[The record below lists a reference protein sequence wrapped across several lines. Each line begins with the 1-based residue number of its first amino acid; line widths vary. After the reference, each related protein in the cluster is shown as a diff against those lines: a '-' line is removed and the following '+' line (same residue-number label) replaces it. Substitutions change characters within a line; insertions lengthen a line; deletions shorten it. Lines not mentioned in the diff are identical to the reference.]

1 MSRQTRGPGGAIP
14 SYYDFIPVDSTR
26 RGRIPERL
34 FTDRRGFANIYL
46 FELQL
51 TTISEV
57 HVSTGMKELQE
68 NGVPEIVMVQYLNNK
83 DGKPTIPGSTFK
95 GLTSTNY
102 LALTGSIDL
111 TSELFG
117 SDRNPAISKVFFEDA
132 VPLQDVKMKL
142 VKVKRAWMP
151 RRRVQRS
158 VKVYISKAPPAADY
172 GLMQCIPKGTLLS
185 TTIRGVGLRDFEV
198 GGLLMSLGLNIQ
210 NNAVNTG
217 VIKLGYG
224 KPQGFGQ
231 LKVVPEKSR
240 ILSLDLKTLTGLEN
254 IIKPQGILSE
264 AKVVDN
270 YIKKFVDEVKKR
282 DPDRD
287 FAQIFQK
294 IFVGI

>member
-1 MSRQTRGPGGAIP
+1 MSRQTRGPGRAIS
-14 SYYDFIPVDSTR
+14 SYYDFIKVDSTR
-26 RGRIPERL
+26 RGKIPDSL
-34 FTDRRGFANIYL
+34 FIDRRELVNIYL

-51 TTISEV
+51 TTISDV

-83 DGKPTIPGSTFK
+83 DNKPTIPGSTFK
-95 GLTSTNY
+95 GLASTNY
-102 LALTGSIDL
+102 LALSGSIDL

-117 SDRNPAISKVFFEDA
+117 SDRNPAISKVFFEDV
-132 VPLQDVKMKL
+132 VPLEDVKMKL

-151 RRRVQRS
+151 RRRVQKS
-158 VKVYISKAPPAADY
+158 VKVYTSKAPPTADY
-172 GLMQCIPKGTLLS
+172 GLMQCIPKDTLLS

-210 NNAVNTG
+210 NNGVNAG

-231 LKVVPEKSR
+231 LKLVPEKSR
-240 ILSLDLKTLTGLEN
+240 ILSLDLKRLTGLAN
-254 IIKPQGILSE
+254 AIKSQESLSE
-264 AKVVDN
+264 AKIVDK
-270 YIKKFVDEVKKR
+270 YTKKFIDEVKKKDSKR
-282 DPDRD
+282 DLG
-287 FAQIFQK
+287 QIFQK

>member
-1 MSRQTRGPGGAIP
+1 MSKQTRAPGGAIS
-14 SYYDFIPVDSTR
+14 SYYDFIRVDFTR
-26 RGRIPERL
+26 RGKIPERL
-34 FTDRRGFANIYL
+34 FTDRRELTNIYL
-46 FELQL
+46 LELQL
-51 TTISEV
+51 STISDV
-57 HVSTGMKELQE
+57 HVSTGMKELKE
-68 NGVPEIVMVQYLNNK
+68 NGVPEIIMVQYLNNK

-102 LALTGSIDL
+102 LALSGSIEL

-117 SDRNPAISKVFFEDA
+117 SDRNPAISKVFFEDVA
-132 VPLQDVKMKL
+132 PLEDVETKL

-158 VKVYISKAPPAADY
+158 VKFYTSKAPPTADY

-210 NNAVNTG
+210 NSAVNAG

-231 LKVVPEKSR
+231 LKLVQEKSR
-240 ILSLDLKTLTGLEN
+240 IVSLDLKGLTGLAN
-254 IIKPQGILSE
+254 AIKSQGNLGE
-264 AKVVDN
+264 AKIVDN

-282 DPDRD
+282 DPKRD
-287 FAQIFQK
+287 LGQIFRK

>member
-14 SYYDFIPVDSTR
+14 SYYDFIRVDSTR

-34 FTDRRGFANIYL
+34 FTDRRSLINIYL
-46 FELQL
+46 FELQF
-51 TTISEV
+51 TTLSDV
-57 HVSTGMKELQE
+57 HVGTGMKELQE

-83 DGKPTIPGSTFK
+83 DGKPTIPGSTLK

-132 VPLQDVKMKL
+132 VPLQDVEMKL
-142 VKVKRAWMP
+142 VKVKRAWNLK
-151 RRRVQRS
+151 RGVQRS
-158 VKVYISKAPPAADY
+158 VKVYISKASPKEDY

-198 GGLLMSLGLNIQ
+198 GGLLMSLGLKIQ

-231 LKVVPEKSR
+231 LKLVPEKSR
-240 ILSLDLKTLTGLEN
+240 ILSLDLKRLTGLAN
-254 IIKPQGILSE
+254 TIKPQGSLSE
-264 AKVVDN
+264 AKFVDK
-270 YIKKFVDEVKKR
+270 YIKNFVGEVKVREPER
-282 DPDRD
+282 DL
-287 FAQIFQK
+287 AQIFQK